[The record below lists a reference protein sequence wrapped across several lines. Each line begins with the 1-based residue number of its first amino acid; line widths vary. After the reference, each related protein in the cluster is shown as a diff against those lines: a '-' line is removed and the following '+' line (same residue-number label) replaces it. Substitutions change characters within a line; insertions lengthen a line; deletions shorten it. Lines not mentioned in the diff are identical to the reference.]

1 MDYDNVLKA
10 IGEATNLRKLMDSL
24 QNQIDQ
30 KDAQIE
36 NNRREIERRQNLETI
51 TEALISERKALGDEL
66 VKHQAELN
74 KRLAKLADAKV
85 ALPFDESIGSK
96 PIISI

>member
-24 QNQIDQ
+24 QSQIDL

-36 NNRREIERRQNLETI
+36 NNRIQ
-51 TEALISERKALGDEL
+51 
-66 VKHQAELN
+66 
-74 KRLAKLADAKV
+74 
-85 ALPFDESIGSK
+85 
-96 PIISI
+96 

>member
-24 QNQIDQ
+24 QSQMDQ

-51 TEALISERKALGDEL
+51 TEALVSERKGLGDEL
-66 VKHQAELN
+66 RKHQAELN